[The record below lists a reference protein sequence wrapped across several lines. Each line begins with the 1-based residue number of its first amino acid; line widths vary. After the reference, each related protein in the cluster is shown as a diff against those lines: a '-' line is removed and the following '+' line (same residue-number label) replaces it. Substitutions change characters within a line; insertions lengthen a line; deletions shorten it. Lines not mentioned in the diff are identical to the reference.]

1 MELKRRMGIEQL
13 EISGGRRKRGERESN
28 GKIKIES
35 GRKETKERGT
45 KKNMEPTCQTKKTE
59 EGSGRHR

>member
-13 EISGGRRKRGERESN
+13 EISGGRRKRGEREQREDKN
-28 GKIKIES
+28 
-35 GRKETKERGT
+35 RERE
-45 KKNMEPTCQTKKTE
+45 KRNKRARNQKNMEPTCQTKKTE